1 MQRHETPLAGRV
13 ALVTGAGSGLGKAI
27 ALALAAEG
35 AQVLALDLRREGL
48 AETLAAARH
57 LPGRIEPHV
66 LDLTSTASLD
76 RLFALEFGPDRPLHI
91 LVNNAG
97 IGQQTR
103 FLDMSRAEWDS
114 ILAVNLTAVFELT
127 QRAGRIM
134 RDAIAAGRQTGGR
147 IVNIASVSGLRG
159 NAGRA
164 AYGVSKAGLISL
176 TEVLAVEFGP
186 LGITVNAV
194 APGPVE
200 TPLTRRVHSPATRAA
215 WAATVPLRRY
225 GLPEEVSAAV
235 AYLCSDGAAYVTGH
249 TLVVDGGFTSAGL
262 IFDPEDAPG

>member
-1 MQRHETPLAGRV
+1 M
-13 ALVTGAGSGLGKAI
+13 
-27 ALALAAEG
+27 
-35 AQVLALDLRREGL
+35 
-48 AETLAAARH
+48 
-57 LPGRIEPHV
+57 